1 MRTDE
6 DRVQPLQPLTLKLK
20 RSASGIQRLAT
31 TTLTPP
37 LHIKPSSTSAFPT
50 TSALKST
57 AGTSNNC
64 SPSSVQAARKSVQS
78 TAELVAQISEQ
89 LQHYGTI
96 FDTSTLASNSN
107 NNIKETNKQQLHLQ
121 RNANSLSSLPENDVE
136 IVSES
141 TAKKRRGK
149 MSDQIQNHSQDIE
162 LLNGRHK
169 TENAVNN
176 KKEGKKKRGRPKMT
190 DTGIYLNNLNDGM
203 NERSTI
209 TKTLK
214 SSKEVGNTQKFN
226 WFEKYP
232 LPNVGNVD
240 STSQI
245 PSTIL
250 EHPCNS
256 YALPVNN
263 GQNLSKEEEKRKILI
278 LPYMDIGE
286 PDWLVHGLPERER
299 YLFPDFDS
307 FSSSFQ
313 SLKQKFKESDR
324 NWRL

>member
-1 MRTDE
+1 
-6 DRVQPLQPLTLKLK
+6 
-20 RSASGIQRLAT
+20 
-31 TTLTPP
+31 
-37 LHIKPSSTSAFPT
+37 
-50 TSALKST
+50 
-57 AGTSNNC
+57 
-64 SPSSVQAARKSVQS
+64 SVQAARKSVQS

-240 STSQI
+240 TSTSQI

-263 GQNLSKEEEKRKILI
+263 GQNLTKEEEKRKILI

>member
-31 TTLTPP
+31 STLTPP

-50 TSALKST
+50 TSAIKSS

-64 SPSSVQAARKSVQS
+64 SPSSVQAQRKNVQS
-78 TAELVAQISEQ
+78 TAELVAQISQQ

-96 FDTSTLASNSN
+96 FDTSTLASNN
-107 NNIKETNKQQLHLQ
+107 KETNKQLHLQ
-121 RNANSLSSLPENDVE
+121 KNVNSLSSLPENDVE
-136 IVSES
+136 IINETTV
-141 TAKKRRGK
+141 KRRRGK

-162 LLNGRHK
+162 LVNGRHK
-169 TENAVNN
+169 TEDAVNN

-190 DTGIYLNNLNDGM
+190 DTGIYLNNLTDGM
-203 NERSTI
+203 TESSKTTI
-209 TKTLK
+209 TTN
-214 SSKEVGNTQKFN
+214 SSKGGGNTPKFN

-232 LPNVGNVD
+232 LPPNIGKTD
-240 STSQI
+240 LSSKQI

-250 EHPCNS
+250 DHPCNS
-256 YALPVNN
+256 YAIPLNN
-263 GQNLSKEEEKRKILI
+263 SGKDFTEEEKRKILI
-278 LPYMDIGE
+278 LPYLDIGE

-307 FSSSFQ
+307 VSSFQ
-313 SLKQKFKESDR
+313 SLKQKFKESDNR
-324 NWRL
+324 RL